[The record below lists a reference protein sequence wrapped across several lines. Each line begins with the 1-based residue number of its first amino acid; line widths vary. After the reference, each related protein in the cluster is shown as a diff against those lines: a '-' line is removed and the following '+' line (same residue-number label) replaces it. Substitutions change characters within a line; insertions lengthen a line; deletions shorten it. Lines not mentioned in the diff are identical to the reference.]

1 MKITPIKTRRVV
13 AQDSLQEILQE
24 ALPTLQER
32 SIVAISSKIVSLC
45 EGSVADAQVS
55 KAELI
60 KKEAEAYLFCEKSGI
75 YLTKKEGILIPSAGI
90 DESNTDQAFVLYPK
104 NLLRS
109 CNQIGE
115 WLKKVFGVKELGVII
130 TDSHTTPMRR
140 GVLGIGLCWYGF
152 SPLHNYVGSPDC
164 FGRPLQMTQSN
175 LVDALAVAAVVCM
188 GEGNEQTPLAVIE
201 QAPKVVYHQHP
212 TSQEEYFSLRIDETE
227 DLYGP
232 LLQAVL
238 WNQEME

>member
-115 WLKKVFGVKELGVII
+115 WLKKVFRVKELGVII

-201 QAPKVVYHQHP
+201 HAPKVVYHQHT

-238 WNQEME
+238 WNQEKE

>member
-1 MKITPIKTRRVV
+1 MKITPIKTRKVF
-13 AQDSLQEILQE
+13 AHDSLQEIFQE
-24 ALPTLQER
+24 SLPPIQER
-32 SIVAISSKIVSLC
+32 SIVVVSSKIVSLC
-45 EGSVADAQVS
+45 EGAVADAQIS
-55 KAELI
+55 KADLI
-60 KKEAEAYLFCEKSGI
+60 KKEADAYLFCEGSGI

-104 NLLRS
+104 DLLRS

-115 WLKKVFGVKELGVII
+115 WLKNYFRVKELGVII

-140 GVLGIGLCWYGF
+140 GVVGIGLCWYGF
-152 SPLHNYVGSPDC
+152 SPLHNYVGSLDC
-164 FGRPLQMTQSN
+164 FDRPLKMTQSN
-175 LVDALAVAAVVCM
+175 LLDSLAAAAVVCM

-232 LLQAVL
+232 LLHAVL
-238 WNQEME
+238 WNQEKE

>member
-1 MKITPIKTRRVV
+1 M
-13 AQDSLQEILQE
+13 
-24 ALPTLQER
+24 
-32 SIVAISSKIVSLC
+32 
-45 EGSVADAQVS
+45 
-55 KAELI
+55 
-60 KKEAEAYLFCEKSGI
+60 
-75 YLTKKEGILIPSAGI
+75 
-90 DESNTDQAFVLYPK
+90 
-104 NLLRS
+104 
-109 CNQIGE
+109 
-115 WLKKVFGVKELGVII
+115 KELGVII

-212 TSQEEYFSLRIDETE
+212 TFQEEYFSLRIDETE

-238 WNQEME
+238 WNQEKE

>member
-75 YLTKKEGILIPSAGI
+75 YLTKK
-90 DESNTDQAFVLYPK
+90 
-104 NLLRS
+104 
-109 CNQIGE
+109 
-115 WLKKVFGVKELGVII
+115 KVF
-130 TDSHTTPMRR
+130 
-140 GVLGIGLCWYGF
+140 
-152 SPLHNYVGSPDC
+152 
-164 FGRPLQMTQSN
+164 
-175 LVDALAVAAVVCM
+175 
-188 GEGNEQTPLAVIE
+188 
-201 QAPKVVYHQHP
+201 
-212 TSQEEYFSLRIDETE
+212 
-227 DLYGP
+227 
-232 LLQAVL
+232 
-238 WNQEME
+238 